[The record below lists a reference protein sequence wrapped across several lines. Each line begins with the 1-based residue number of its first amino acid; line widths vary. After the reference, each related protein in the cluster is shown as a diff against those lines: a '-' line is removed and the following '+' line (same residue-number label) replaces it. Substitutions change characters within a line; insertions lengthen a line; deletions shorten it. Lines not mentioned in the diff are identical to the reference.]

1 MTGAC
6 EENNMELAKRLL
18 LYGANINE
26 APARYRRIL
35 DSMLSDTWYAT
46 PLHRAV
52 YENDLD
58 MLRALL
64 ESGVSDSS
72 FDMQARNAHGWTAL
86 HTAAYLNR
94 VDALEVVLLFT
105 AGSDKVLAALTD
117 LGHTALH
124 LACSRG
130 NTEVVR
136 MLIKHLF
143 TLNTNK
149 KLRQIRVDMK

>member
-1 MTGAC
+1 
-6 EENNMELAKRLL
+6 MELANRLL

-26 APARYRRIL
+26 VPVWYRQKL
-35 DSMLSDTWYAT
+35 EPMLSDTWHAT

-64 ESGVSDSS
+64 ESGV
-72 FDMQARNAHGWTAL
+72 DMQARNAHGWTAL

-94 VDALEVVLLFT
+94 VDALEVFLLFT
-105 AGSDKVLAALTD
+105 AGSEVLSTLTD
-117 LGHTALH
+117 FGHTALH

-143 TLNTNK
+143 TRNTNK
-149 KLRQIRVDMK
+149 K